1 MSHSDPP
8 PAASTMDSFASLF
21 EGQGAVVPPRQRR
34 SLKVGDRVQGKV
46 VQVGVDSVF
55 VEIDGMREAYLEA
68 NELRAADGTLG
79 VKVGDTIAAH
89 VIEADESTGQ
99 VRLGRS
105 MGKSAGSAALEMSK
119 ASRLPI
125 EGKVTGVNKGG
136 LEVDIAGARAFCPM
150 KQIDVEFVKE
160 PGEYVGKTLQFVVT
174 EIKDGGKSVVV
185 SRRVV
190 LERAAAEQR
199 AAAVQAGAGGESAP
213 EVKDIGALQD
223 AAKQEGPAIVVGAVL
238 EGTIERI
245 ETYGVFVQLAGTK
258 GRAGRGLVPVGELGV
273 PRGTDLRKA
282 FPVGTKVTT
291 QVIEIGVGKEGERR
305 VRLSLKAA
313 KDSEERAQFE
323 EVRGKAGAPATLG
336 TFGDLFKKM
345 KR

>member
-1 MSHSDPP
+1 
-8 PAASTMDSFASLF
+8 MDSFASMF
-21 EGQGAVVPPRQRR
+21 EGQGGVVPPRQRR
-34 SLKVGDRVQGKV
+34 QLKVGDRVQGKV
-46 VQVGVDSVF
+46 VQVGTDSVF

-105 MGKSAGSAALEMSK
+105 MGKSAGGAALEMSK
-119 ASRLPI
+119 ASQLPI

-160 PGEYVGKTLQFVVT
+160 PGEFVGKTLQFVVT

-185 SRRVV
+185 SRRIL

-199 AAAVQAGAGGESAP
+199 AANLAAGVTDAP
-213 EVKDIGALQD
+213 VVKDVGALQD
-223 AAKQEGPAIVVGAVL
+223 AAKDAGPAIVVGAVI
-238 EGTIERI
+238 EGTIDRI
-245 ETYGVFVQLAGTK
+245 ETFGVFVQLTGTK
-258 GRAGRGLVPVGELGV
+258 GRAGRGLVPVSELGV

-282 FPVGTKVTT
+282 FPLGTKVTT
-291 QVIEIGVGKEGERR
+291 QVIELTVGKEGERR
-305 VRLSLKAA
+305 IRLSLKAA

-336 TFGDLFKKM
+336 TFGDLFNKAKKN
-345 KR
+345 KKG